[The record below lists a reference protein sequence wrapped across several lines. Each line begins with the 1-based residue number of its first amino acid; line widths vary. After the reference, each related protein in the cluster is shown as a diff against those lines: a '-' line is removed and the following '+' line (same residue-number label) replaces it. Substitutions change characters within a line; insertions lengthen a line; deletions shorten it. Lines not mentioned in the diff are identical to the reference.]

1 MAEKNKK
8 NKMKEEEYSP
18 VEDRSEKKVP
28 NIHQSG
34 ENIALQ
40 AKDEGRIV
48 RLLSSDIEGKT
59 AVYAGLTKVKGVSW
73 SFANAI
79 CNTLKID
86 KRKKIGA
93 LTDKEI
99 EKISEFIKNPNIP
112 KYLYNRRN
120 DFETGENKHLIGSDL
135 DLSKEFDIKRLKKI
149 KSYRGLRH
157 SVGLPLRG
165 QRTKSHFRTNKKKSV
180 GIKKKVKK

>member
-1 MAEKNKK
+1 MDEKKLK
-8 NKMKEEEYSP
+8 HK
-18 VEDRSEKKVP
+18 SEKTDTPVV
-28 NIHQSG
+28 
-34 ENIALQ
+34 ENKEKKIPYRGDLNKLQ

-48 RLLSSDIEGKT
+48 RILSSDIEGKT
-59 AVYAGLTKVKGVSW
+59 AIYAGLTKVKGISW

-79 CNTLKID
+79 CKALNLD

-99 EKISEFIKNPNIP
+99 EKISEFIKNPTVPTYI
-112 KYLYNRRN
+112 YNRRN

-157 SVGLPLRG
+157 SVGLPSRG

>member
-1 MAEKNKK
+1 
-8 NKMKEEEYSP
+8 MKEKETNHKDEKVNS
-18 VEDRSEKKVP
+18 EIEKEKKIP
-28 NIHQSG
+28 FKGDSIKLQS
-34 ENIALQ
+34 
-40 AKDEGRIV
+40 KDEGRIV
-48 RLLSSDIEGKT
+48 RILSSDIEGKT
-59 AVYAGLTKVKGVSW
+59 AVYAGLTKIKGVSW

-79 CNTLKID
+79 CNSLKLD

-99 EKISEFIKNPNIP
+99 EKISEFIKNPKIP
-112 KYLYNRRN
+112 LYIYNRRN
-120 DFETGENKHLIGSDL
+120 DFETGEDKHLIGSDL

-157 SVGLPLRG
+157 SVGLPSRG

-180 GIKKKVKK
+180 GIKKKTKK

>member
-1 MAEKNKK
+1 MAEKKQK
-8 NKMKEEEYSP
+8 NKIEEEVPEKISHKEE
-18 VEDRSEKKVP
+18 DIK
-28 NIHQSG
+28 
-34 ENIALQ
+34 LQ

-59 AVYAGLTKVKGVSW
+59 AIYAGLTKVKGVSW
-73 SFANAI
+73 GFANAI
-79 CNTLKID
+79 CNALKID

-99 EKISEFIKNPNIP
+99 EKISEFIKNPNVP
-112 KYLYNRRN
+112 QYLYNRRN

-135 DLSKEFDIKRLKKI
+135 DLSKELDIKRLKKI

-180 GIKKKVKK
+180 GIKKKIKK